1 MFPAVTLCWD
11 KAPTG
16 LALDTGRPDMILAG
30 REVLQSLHLT
40 SDQCPVS
47 PLSLASYYSSQDLSS
62 VFPNSASRHAPRERL
77 LSPHSAHARAPLTQT
92 RAPLYSKC
100 SPLFRQVVWPW
111 LESPDVSISWV
122 RNKTQTREI
131 EILIIIICFCEEN
144 KNLVKLL
151 SGLIQSLYDRKSAK
165 EILGFMIAGEVGSL
179 LKNVS
184 PSPVRGF
191 PHPHFNVSNTEIQS
205 MMREKARNRA
215 ARAGTIQIE
224 SLATTI
230 ICKCKCF
237 AWPSTVS
244 IFERICLK
252 RQRKMNPN
260 VRGLL

>member
-1 MFPAVTLCWD
+1 MFPVVTLAETRPW
-11 KAPTG
+11 
-16 LALDTGRPDMILAG
+16 LAWHRTQAG
-30 REVLQSLHLT
+30 RIWSWPEGKLLQSLHLT
-40 SDQCPVS
+40 SDQWPVS
-47 PLSLASYYSSQDLSS
+47 PLSLASYYSSQDLSL

-191 PHPHFNVSNTEIQS
+191 PHPHFNVSNTEIHS
-205 MMREKARNRA
+205 MMREKARN
-215 ARAGTIQIE
+215 RAGTIQIE

-244 IFERICLK
+244 IFEKICLK